1 MFNVILPTYNEA
13 QNIFVLIKMLEDIF
27 TQLKYNYLI
36 IIVDDNSEDGTRDII
51 KNIHIP
57 NIKLIERPTKLGLG
71 SAYKSALVHCIYEF
85 TIILDADLQH
95 NPFDIIGMHKYCNQY
110 DIIASTRYNKITIE
124 LTNNKYID
132 IQGKVYNWSLIRKF
146 ISSFSNTLVQ
156 FVLDLK
162 TSDVT
167 SSFRIYKTMVLQDLI
182 SQVRNN
188 GFGFQME
195 IIARAEHNNYTIKEY
210 PITFYSRI
218 HGNSKLCLTEIF
230 QFIVILLQLY
240 FVI

>member
-1 MFNVILPTYNEA
+1 
-13 QNIFVLIKMLEDIF
+13 
-27 TQLKYNYLI
+27 
-36 IIVDDNSEDGTRDII
+36 
-51 KNIHIP
+51 
-57 NIKLIERPTKLGLG
+57 
-71 SAYKSALVHCIYEF
+71 
-85 TIILDADLQH
+85 
-95 NPFDIIGMHKYCNQY
+95 
-110 DIIASTRYNKITIE
+110 
-124 LTNNKYID
+124 
-132 IQGKVYNWSLIRKF
+132 
-146 ISSFSNTLVQ
+146 
-156 FVLDLK
+156 
-162 TSDVT
+162 
-167 SSFRIYKTMVLQDLI
+167 MVLQDLI